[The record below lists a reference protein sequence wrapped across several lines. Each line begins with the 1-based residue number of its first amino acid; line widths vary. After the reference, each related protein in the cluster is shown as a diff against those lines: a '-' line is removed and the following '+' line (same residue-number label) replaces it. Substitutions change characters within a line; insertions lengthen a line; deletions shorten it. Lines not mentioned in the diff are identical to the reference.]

1 MLREF
6 SISGIILTSMLF
18 VGGVQFDSDDVAY
31 AQFFENSEGNDTNT
45 SNFSSNST
53 SNFTSAGSEESEES
67 GAAEIVLLSQKLKKS
82 SFGYRDLVGQVKNIG
97 NDTASFVRIDLTTY
111 DKNGDVLGTD
121 LTYATANT
129 LKPNQK
135 SSFELSSSS
144 DNFKG
149 MDHYEISLQWRNPDF
164 TEGYVEN
171 AQIYEIDEN
180 GADEQNGSEAGSEI
194 LEKTDKAADE
204 ISKDA
209 NKALDKID

>member
-1 MLREF
+1 M
-6 SISGIILTSMLF
+6 
-18 VGGVQFDSDDVAY
+18 
-31 AQFFENSEGNDTNT
+31 
-45 SNFSSNST
+45 
-53 SNFTSAGSEESEES
+53 
-67 GAAEIVLLSQKLKKS
+67 KKS